1 MKLKAVLSMYL
12 VLLLIAIAITG
23 CSTKG
28 LNYESGLR
36 KFEAKELDE
45 ALKIFEEIVQAESGY
60 TNRARYYIGECYKLK
75 FNWEEA
81 TKNFQMVADA
91 EPPTSYLGAQARN
104 RIAQIRE
111 GKKDIERLEI
121 IIRNY
126 PDQAPDAMLELGSVY
141 ENKLDDYGNAI
152 KTYRKLIEA
161 YPGTAKAAQAQ
172 INIGYV
178 YFYKLYDYIGGWPE
192 FRKVNEENYPKL
204 KYRVSEVEDLLR
216 SVNNIRDEIV
226 EHQSFIRDSQK
237 RKIPKNR
244 RISGYELYGAKEE
257 QVAQSFL
264 AVGKKW
270 RALKN
275 YPKSIEAYRMLIERL
290 PLKLGQVA
298 EARFAV
304 AEIYQD
310 QSRYFEAIDA
320 YEEFVKY
327 HPSYFRREEAIYDMA
342 ICYEGLRQYNK
353 AYENY
358 QTYTMTYPDGK
369 LYKAADLKVRQY
381 EYDEDQDGF
390 PYYKELASGTSD
402 TDPNQHP

>member
-28 LNYESGLR
+28 LNYEAGLR

-75 FNWEEA
+75 FNWAEA
-81 TKNFQMVADA
+81 TRNFQMVADA

-111 GKKDIERLEI
+111 GRKDIERLEI
-121 IIRNY
+121 IIGNY

-152 KTYRKLIEA
+152 KTYRKLAEK

-192 FRKVNEENYPKL
+192 FRKVNEENYPNL

-216 SVNNIRDEIV
+216 SVNNIRDEIA
-226 EHQSFIRDSQK
+226 EHQAFIRDSQK
-237 RKIPKNR
+237 RKITKNR

-275 YPKSIEAYRMLIERL
+275 YPKSIEAYQMLIDRL
-290 PLKLGQVA
+290 VLKLNQVA

-310 QSRYFEAIDA
+310 QGRYFEAIDA

-327 HPSYFRREEAIYDMA
+327 HPSYFRREEVIYDMA
-342 ICYEGLRQYNK
+342 ICYESLRQYNK
-353 AYENY
+353 AYEYY
-358 QTYTMTYPDGK
+358 QTYTMTYPEGK